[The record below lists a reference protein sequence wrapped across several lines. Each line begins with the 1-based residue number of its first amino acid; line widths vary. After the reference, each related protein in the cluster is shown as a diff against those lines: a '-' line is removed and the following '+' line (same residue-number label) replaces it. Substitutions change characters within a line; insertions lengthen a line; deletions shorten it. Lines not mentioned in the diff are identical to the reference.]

1 MADFPRLYNAEPSYA
16 RMIFGDIGFDSIVGG
31 YYEFYK
37 NGNLKEYSFFIDT
50 SIVVYREQFDS
61 TGKLMYKYGEPSLY
75 RNAYVD
81 GDSVIL
87 KVYLFTLNKKYT
99 KALLRINNKL
109 YGSANMISDT
119 LFSNTEIAYF
129 AFKKPNQEEKLEGKI
144 SFEYQNYC
152 TGEYSAF
159 SDSVL
164 LKFTPPSGLVNLYS
178 KLK

>member
-1 MADFPRLYNAEPSYA
+1 MF
-16 RMIFGDIGFDSIVGG
+16 IG
-31 YYEFYK
+31 K
-37 NGNLKEYSFFIDT
+37 
-50 SIVVYREQFDS
+50 QFDS
-61 TGKLMYKYGEPSLY
+61 TGILMYKYGEPSLY